1 MAEAVVLIFET
12 PNIAIA
18 YYKNVEQKTN
28 ILVRLA
34 APQQSTL
41 QKKNFF
47 KHIDNSS
54 LIKLKMHFQYL
65 IHVRSIDI
73 LSQWACLY
81 H

>member
-12 PNIAIA
+12 PNITIA

-41 QKKNFF
+41 QKK
-47 KHIDNSS
+47 
-54 LIKLKMHFQYL
+54 
-65 IHVRSIDI
+65 I
-73 LSQWACLY
+73 L
-81 H
+81 